1 MKNFFVGCFTLMVVL
16 ALGSE
21 NIVAAECESGS
32 QCSEKSLK
40 RNDRDRD
47 RDNSG
52 NGSSRGNRGSTR
64 PTRDT
69 GTTRPA
75 RNTGTTRPAR
85 NTGST
90 RPARNTG
97 TTRPARNTGTTRP
110 ARNTGTT
117 RPARNRGTVR
127 PTRPTQVNTSRRTTG
142 YRNYGHRPSWNRVNV
157 RFTRHIHSS
166 RRYNRTH
173 HNRWN
178 SRRNYFSAITYRD
191 IYWDR
196 WLRTRVTWNDGYYW
210 HNNYP
215 WYTYNGYSHRYSNV
229 DTCDYELVDGFNNTV
244 ERTYYNYTC
253 SFGYDQCAD
262 QRDQMNNWSN
272 DYRYFCSERLEGNV
286 YDYNYDYNDDFY
298 SDVYDDSYDGYG
310 GTNDDWDQ
318 DFNNNWN

>member
-1 MKNFFVGCFTLMVVL
+1 MKNFLIGCFSLVVVL
-16 ALGSE
+16 TLGSE
-21 NIVAAECESGS
+21 LTVATECESRGH
-32 QCSEKSLK
+32 CSEKSLK

-47 RDNSG
+47 RGNSRNG
-52 NGSSRGNRGSTR
+52 NSRGNRGRTRADRDNRTTR
-64 PTRDT
+64 PERNSGRTRPERNNRR
-69 GTTRPA
+69 TRPA
-75 RNTGTTRPAR
+75 RNTGRVREDRVRPNRHTRPR
-85 NTGST
+85 
-90 RPARNTG
+90 
-97 TTRPARNTGTTRP
+97 
-110 ARNTGTT
+110 
-117 RPARNRGTVR
+117 
-127 PTRPTQVNTSRRTTG
+127 QVNRSRRTSA
-142 YRNYGHRPSWNRVNV
+142 YRDYGHRPSWNRTHA
-157 RFTRHIHSS
+157 RFTRHVHSS

-178 SRRNYFSAITYRD
+178 SRRNYFSTITYRD
-191 IYWDR
+191 VYWDR
-196 WLRTRVTWNDGYYW
+196 WLRTRVSWNDGYYW

-286 YDYNYDYNDDFY
+286 NDYNYDYDDDFY
-298 SDVYDDSYDGYG
+298 SDVYDNSYDEYG
-310 GTNDDWDQ
+310 GTADDWDQ